1 MIRAAS
7 QCELHSFPYF
17 YVSLRQKVHV
27 VHAVLFICTLIVTLE
42 QLVHLYKCWT
52 LPKSIIIG
60 LNKNGEKKK
69 IAGQKMKIT
78 AVSSKCTMN
87 ALYACTALICHGRFF
102 PSQNLTTRGHRNK
115 ARGRRAPL
123 LLPRSV

>member
-60 LNKNGEKKK
+60 LNKNWREKRLHGKK
-69 IAGQKMKIT
+69 
-78 AVSSKCTMN
+78 
-87 ALYACTALICHGRFF
+87 
-102 PSQNLTTRGHRNK
+102 
-115 ARGRRAPL
+115 
-123 LLPRSV
+123 